1 MPPSPEREARKL
13 LTKYAVTS
21 APVPVDQIAVR
32 EGAQIARLHFDGP
45 ESGFILRDGK
55 RTIIGV
61 NTRTS
66 MRRQR
71 FTIAHEIGHSVLH
84 EGKLIVDHAVRVNW
98 RDEVSSQATDR
109 QEIAANAF
117 AAELLMP
124 SDLVFNHLADYAESV
139 RSNNESIARDELIAQ
154 LARTFNVSIE
164 AMGYRLINLGI
175 LAT

>member
-1 MPPSPEREARKL
+1 MLPPEREARKL
-13 LTKYAVTS
+13 LAKYAVTS
-21 APVPVDQIAVR
+21 APVPVDLIAEG
-32 EGAQIARLHFDGP
+32 EGAQIARHHFDGT

-55 RTIIGV
+55 RVIIGV

-66 MRRQR
+66 VRRQR
-71 FTIAHEIGHSVLH
+71 FTIAHEIGHLLLH
-84 EGKLIVDHAVRVNW
+84 EGRLIVDHAVRVNW
-98 RDEVSSQATDR
+98 RDDISSQATDQ

-124 SDLVFNHLADYAESV
+124 ADLVFRHLADYADNV
-139 RSNNESIARDELIAQ
+139 LAQNEAIARDELLGQ
-154 LARTFNVSIE
+154 LARIFNVSTE

>member
-1 MPPSPEREARKL
+1 VASPEREARKL
-13 LTKYAVTS
+13 LAKYAVTS
-21 APVPVDQIAVR
+21 APVPVDRIAEG
-32 EGAQIARLHFDGP
+32 EGAQIARHHFDGP

-71 FTIAHEIGHSVLH
+71 FTIAHEIGHFILH
-84 EGKLIVDHAVRVNW
+84 EDKLIVDYAVRVNW
-98 RDEVSSQATDR
+98 RDEVSSQATDQ

-124 SDLVFNHLADYAESV
+124 SDLVFSHLAAYAESA
-139 RSNNESIARDELIAQ
+139 RSNNESIARDDLIAQ
-154 LARTFNVSIE
+154 LARTFNVSTE

>member
-1 MPPSPEREARKL
+1 MPRPELVAKGL
-13 LTKYAVTS
+13 LTKYAVTT
-21 APVPVDQIAVR
+21 APVPVERIAVG
-32 EGAQIARLHFDGP
+32 EGAQIARHHFDGT

-55 RTIIGV
+55 RIIIGV

-71 FTIAHEIGHSVLH
+71 FTIAHEIGHLVLH
-84 EGKLIVDHAVRVNW
+84 EGRLIVDHAVRVNW
-98 RDEVSSQATDR
+98 RDDVSSQATDQ

-124 SDLVFNHLADYAESV
+124 PELVFKHVAAYTDAA
-139 RSNNESIARDELIAQ
+139 RSNNESISRDELISQ
-154 LARTFNVSIE
+154 LAHIFNVSTE
-164 AMGYRLINLGI
+164 AIGYRLLNLGI